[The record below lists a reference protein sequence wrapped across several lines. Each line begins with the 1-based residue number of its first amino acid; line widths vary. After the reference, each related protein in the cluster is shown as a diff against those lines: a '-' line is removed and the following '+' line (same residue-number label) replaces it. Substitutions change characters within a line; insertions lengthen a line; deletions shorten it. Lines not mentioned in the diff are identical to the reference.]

1 MKLHHRIICI
11 IIMVVVLKG
20 RDINNPSKND
30 HEGLKIDLIVKLHS
44 SFFYSVLSSNDSFVL
59 RQTNKS
65 TYSGLSWPMLW
76 QSECSLLQC

>member
-44 SFFYSVLSSNDSFVL
+44 SFF
-59 RQTNKS
+59 
-65 TYSGLSWPMLW
+65 
-76 QSECSLLQC
+76 LQCFKFKWFICVKTNE